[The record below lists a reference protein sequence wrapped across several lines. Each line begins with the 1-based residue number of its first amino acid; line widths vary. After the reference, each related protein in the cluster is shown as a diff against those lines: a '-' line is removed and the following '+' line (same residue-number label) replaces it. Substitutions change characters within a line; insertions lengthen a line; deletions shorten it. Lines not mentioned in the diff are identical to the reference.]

1 MASSSFKIFAAAII
15 TCLAGIVSPSAAQKG
30 STLFGENQVE
40 TIKAMKKI
48 VKAIGVKQCTYCH
61 VKRGGKPKFDL
72 ETPNKEL
79 ARHMKLGF
87 VDSLVSGGRV
97 ELRLPQSDY
106 RTGVV
111 AVYVPSGE
119 NAGIHLTATTGAAL
133 KEGEGL
139 PKGVAARSYTGVVA
153 LPEDV
158 DGITCMTCHNRK
170 LHFLTSPE

>member
-1 MASSSFKIFAAAII
+1 MALLLFRSFTAGVVL
-15 TCLAGIVSPSAAQKG
+15 CLIGTVPPSAAQKG
-30 STLFGENQVE
+30 RTMFGENQVE

-72 ETPNKEL
+72 ETPNKEI

-87 VDSLVSGGRV
+87 VDSLVSRGRV
-97 ELRLPQSDY
+97 ELSLPQSDF

-111 AVYVPSGE
+111 ALYIPSGE
-119 NAGIHLTATTGAAL
+119 NAGIHLTATTGAVL
-133 KEGEGL
+133 KEGEDL
-139 PKGVAARSYTGVVA
+139 PEGVVARSYTGVVA
-153 LPEDV
+153 WPEDGE
-158 DGITCMTCHNRK
+158 GITCMTCHNRK